1 MTAYFDL
8 LDTSTMTCKVVADP
22 GVGTSLLPL
31 GEVMTVV
38 SGKFPLNDY
47 KDTIN
52 HSKHEYVLQR
62 ADGTFIRGIL
72 DGFTCDCTGETRARW
87 PQGLGIPRFSLQLK
101 PDTTTHSNDLPDSQK
116 LAAKDPDS
124 GNENTDVGGH
134 SHYLSAHGNDR
145 TGMVDGT
152 THQHE

>member
-1 MTAYFDL
+1 MSAHFDL
-8 LDTSTMTCKVVADP
+8 LDTSTMTCKVVADCFHKSD
-22 GVGTSLLPL
+22 GVLPV

-62 ADGTFIRGIL
+62 ADGSVITGIL
-72 DGFTCDCTGETRARW
+72 EGFTCDCTAETRARW

-101 PDTTTHSNDLPDSQK
+101 PATTTHSNDLPDSPK
-116 LAAKDPDS
+116 LAAKDSECGD
-124 GNENTDVGGH
+124 ENT
-134 SHYLSAHGNDR
+134 
-145 TGMVDGT
+145 
-152 THQHE
+152 EF